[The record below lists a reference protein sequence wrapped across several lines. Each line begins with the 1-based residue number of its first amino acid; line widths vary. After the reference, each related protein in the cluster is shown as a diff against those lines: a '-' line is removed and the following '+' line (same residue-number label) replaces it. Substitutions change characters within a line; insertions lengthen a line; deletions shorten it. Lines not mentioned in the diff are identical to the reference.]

1 MATITTYNTE
11 ICSVEP
17 SAFKFTLENIEDPQ
31 FETNDQNAR
40 NVLSRAASLL
50 CSGEVV
56 AIPTETVYG
65 LAANALSSQGVGKI
79 YSTKN
84 RPADNPL
91 IVHISSLKM
100 LRSILQNGQDIPAIY
115 LPLIKKFWP
124 GPLTILLPKSN
135 IIPNEVT
142 CNQNTV
148 AIRFPSHPIARAL
161 ITECGF
167 PLAAP
172 SANISGRPSPTL
184 GIHVLNDLDRKIPMI
199 IDGGQCN
206 SGVESTVLDAI
217 SNPKQPVI
225 LRPGGITFEDLV
237 VMPGMSELKVY
248 KKDFVDKN
256 LERAPTTP
264 GMKYKHYSP
273 DAKVILIDAIKEEK
287 KMQMV
292 IEREINEI
300 RKETGKKRIGLLK
313 TTLKNLPT
321 EIAYYAFM
329 NYIEINKNDKII
341 NFHLNCANYAE
352 VNNHNILI
360 DSAIIKDM
368 DLIFYRLGDSIKHP
382 EEIARELFK
391 SMRYLDELKVDY
403 IIVEGISEKKEG
415 LAIMNSLPAIV
426 DDMRTLSDIKLNIAE
441 GAGKTDYYAR
451 KRLVVQAK
459 NKYNSPKYRLVVRFT
474 NKDIVVQ
481 IIYAKLQGDFVLA
494 AANSHELPKYGI
506 KVGLTNWAAAYAT
519 GLLAAR
525 RVLTNLKLADKYEG
539 VVEPDGTIAPIQP
552 LEDAPR
558 PFKAYLDVGLKR
570 TSTGSKVFAVTKGA
584 SDGGIF
590 IPHSE
595 NRFPGYSAETK
606 SLDSEVL
613 RKYIYGGHVADY
625 MRLLQEEDDDRYKRQ
640 FSQFIEKGVTADDLE
655 DVYKNAHAKIRAD
668 PSFTPTNKTKD
679 YKTAFAKYHKKR
691 LNLKQRRNKVQQ
703 KIASFKRAQ
712 AAEEEE

>member
-1 MATITTYNTE
+1 MATFTTYNTE
-11 ICSVEP
+11 LYGLEP
-17 SAFKFTLENIEDPQ
+17 STFKFTLDNIVDPQ
-31 FETNDQNAR
+31 FETSDQNAR
-40 NVLSRAASLL
+40 NVLSRAATLL
-50 CSGEVV
+50 ASGEVV

-65 LAANALSSQGVGKI
+65 LAANALSSQGIAKI
-79 YSTKN
+79 YSVKN

-100 LRSILQNGQDIPAIY
+100 LLSIFQEDIPAIY

-124 GPLTILLPKSN
+124 GPLTILLPKPN

-142 CNQNTV
+142 CNQKTV

-184 GIHVLNDLDRKIPMI
+184 GIHVLNDLNRKITMI
-199 IDGGQCN
+199 IDGGQCK

-248 KKDFVDKN
+248 KKDFVDEN
-256 LERAPTTP
+256 LERAPSTP

-273 DAKVILIDAIKEEK
+273 DAKVILIDAIIQDQ
-287 KMQMV
+287 KMQV
-292 IEREINEI
+292 AIEREINEI

-313 TTLKNLPT
+313 TTLKNFLT
-321 EIAYYAFM
+321 ESPYYAFV
-329 NYIEINKNDKII
+329 NYIEINNNNKII
-341 NFHLNCANYAE
+341 NYHLNDANYAD
-352 VNNHNILI
+352 NNILI
-360 DSAIIKDM
+360 DSIIKDM
-368 DLIFYRLGDSIKHP
+368 DLIVYNLGDSIKHP

-403 IIVEGISEKKEG
+403 IIVEGVSEEKE
-415 LAIMNSLPAIV
+415 
-426 DDMRTLSDIKLNIAE
+426 D
-441 GAGKTDYYAR
+441 GKTDYYAR

-459 NKYNSPKYRLVVRFT
+459 NRYNSPKYRLVVRFT
-474 NKDIVVQ
+474 NKDIFVQ
-481 IIYAKLQGDFVLA
+481 IVYAKLQGDFVLTS
-494 AANSHELPKYGI
+494 ANSHELPKYGI

-525 RVLTNLKLADKYEG
+525 RVLTNLNLADKYEG
-539 VVEPDGTIAPIQP
+539 VVEPDGTIAPIEP
-552 LEDAPR
+552 LDDSPR

-595 NRFPGYSAETK
+595 NRFPGYSTESK

-625 MRLLQEEDDDRYKRQ
+625 MRLLQDEDDDRYKRQ

-655 DVYKNAHAKIRAD
+655 DIYKNAHAKIRAD
-668 PSFTPTNKTKD
+668 PSFVPTKKTKD

-703 KIASFKRAQ
+703 KIAAFKRAQ
-712 AAEEEE
+712 AAEGEE